1 MPSQLNISLPEKFS
15 RRVTSAIE
23 SGHMFGDD
31 RSAFVRECVDFFEP
45 ILPQPSKDQ
54 FNDLSWKLC
63 DEYSSLRDAKKNVYW
78 VRKYEY
84 RMYTIKK
91 ACMGD
96 TIVPDYTFK
105 SL

>member
-1 MPSQLNISLPEKFS
+1 MPTQLNISLPDKFS

-23 SGHMFGDD
+23 SGRMFGDD

-54 FNDLSWKLC
+54 FSDISRKLC
-63 DEYSSLRDAKKNVYW
+63 DKYPSLKDAKQTVYW
-78 VRKYEY
+78 VRKCEC
-84 RMYTIKK
+84 TLSK
-91 ACMGD
+91 GN
-96 TIVPDYTFK
+96 TFK